1 MCRKLKPNEIECR
14 VAQVTAKGCTL
25 LLYKTARVDRAILDE
40 QYGNLW
46 QNDFKVIDGKMYG
59 GIGIYDKDLQQWLW
73 RWDCGVESNTEAE
86 KGQASDCFKRA
97 GFKWGIGIELYS
109 APFIFILEPTEKND
123 KGKYVLKDKFK
134 KFIVK
139 EIEYDNNNNISFLRI
154 TDTKGKDVFKFD
166 NSSANDKMKKIEEKN
181 KEYKENQISDSDFEI
196 IAELAKLDTVD
207 AINAYYK
214 EKKKVITDVPMLIEL
229 CKQRKEAITEG
240 AAA

>member
-109 APFIFILEPTEKND
+109 APFIFILEPTEEKN
-123 KGKYVLKDKFK
+123 GKYYLKDKFK

-154 TDTKGKDVFKFD
+154 TDSKGKDVFKFD
-166 NSSANDKMKKIEEKN
+166 NTSANDKMKKIEEKN
-181 KEYKENQISDSDFEI
+181 KEYAKDMPTNDDVEI
-196 IAELAKLDTVD
+196 IKGLSECKTLTELKDYYSLNYSKVKDKKAFAEMKDQKKLALFD
-207 AINAYYK
+207 
-214 EKKKVITDVPMLIEL
+214 
-229 CKQRKEAITEG
+229 EAV
-240 AAA
+240 A